1 MWGYNRRGEVGFYV
15 LPSGF
20 CRKLLIPPPL
30 GIMNK
35 TASIVLAVVIVVVF
49 VGIGIAV
56 MGGSSNNSS
65 NDDSSTKSADLEYSY
80 KMKEINA
87 YTTSTGVVKLPAEGK
102 IFVIVQEDLICNKSS
117 FYLTASDF
125 ALNDNGTSY
134 SYVEYSGS
142 GTLSKGE
149 TGTMQQIYEIPATF
163 TKLTVT
169 CSEKGDVK
177 CTTADG
183 FTTLEKVV
191 AVETSIT
198 WDYKFTE
205 DVTSFPRVSGYGT
218 ETAASGKHFIVLQVI
233 EKNVSYEGGDF
244 KPSLSHFK
252 MIGSDGITYSYSSSS
267 LSYSDDNSG
276 LYDITLGKNT
286 SKTYHIVFEV
296 PSTTSLS
303 SVQFDQGSYAKYLP
317 GQDDNLLA

>member
-1 MWGYNRRGEVGFYV
+1 
-15 LPSGF
+15 
-20 CRKLLIPPPL
+20 
-30 GIMNK
+30 MNK
-35 TASIVLAVVIVVVF
+35 TTSIVLAVVIVVVF

-56 MGGSSNNSS
+56 IGGGSNNSS

-87 YTTSTGVVKLPAEGK
+87 YTTSSGYVKLPAEGK
-102 IFVIVQEDLICNKSS
+102 IFVIVQEDLTCNKSS
-117 FYLTASDF
+117 FFLVASDF

-134 SYVEYSGS
+134 TAVQSTGS
-142 GTLSKGE
+142 GTISKGE
-149 TGTMQQIYEIPATF
+149 TASMQQVYEIPATF

-183 FTTLEKVV
+183 YTSLEKMT

-198 WDYKFTE
+198 WDYKSVA
-205 DVTSFPRVSGYGT
+205 DVTSFPNVSGYGT
-218 ETAASGKHFIVLQVI
+218 TSAASGKHFIVLQVI

-244 KPSLSHFK
+244 KASTSHFK
-252 MIGSDGITYSYSSSS
+252 LVGSDGITYSYSYTATYNYSEDSHDLSSA
-267 LSYSDDNSG
+267 
-276 LYDITLGKNT
+276 TLGKNT

-296 PSTTSLS
+296 PSTTNLS
-303 SVQFDQGSYAKYLP
+303 SLIFPQDGYNKYLA
-317 GQDDNLLA
+317 GQDDTLLA

>member
-1 MWGYNRRGEVGFYV
+1 
-15 LPSGF
+15 
-20 CRKLLIPPPL
+20 
-30 GIMNK
+30 MNK

-56 MGGSSNNSS
+56 MGGSSNNST

-87 YTTSTGVVKLPAEGK
+87 YTSSLDYVKTPAEGK
-102 IFVIVQEDLICNKSS
+102 IFVLVQEELTCNKSS
-117 FYLTASDF
+117 FYLISSDF

-134 SYVEYSGS
+134 EPVASVTG
-142 GTLSKGE
+142 GGAIKKGE
-149 TGTMQQIYEIPATF
+149 TMIMQQVFEIPAAF

-169 CSEKGDVK
+169 CSEEGDVK

-183 FTTLEKVV
+183 FTSLEKMTV
-191 AVETSIT
+191 VETSIT
-198 WDYKFTE
+198 WDYKSVG
-205 DVTSFPRVSGYGT
+205 DVTSFPNVSGYGT
-218 ETAASGKHFIVLQVI
+218 TSAASGKHFIVLQVI

-244 KPSLSHFK
+244 KASTSHFK
-252 MIGSDGITYSYSSSS
+252 LVGSDGITYSYSYSATYNYSEDNHDLSSA
-267 LSYSDDNSG
+267 
-276 LYDITLGKNT
+276 TLGKNS
-286 SKTYHIVFEV
+286 SKTYHVVFEI